1 MAHSNSHGTTV
12 VLTLLTHLRTGRF
25 ENFPTVGEMLPG
37 VAGERVHGASRL
49 GRFDHRYY
57 GLIFEIPAK
66 ILARDLT
73 GAVRAIGRD
82 DSDL

>member
-1 MAHSNSHGTTV
+1 MAPRGW
-12 VLTLLTHLRTGRF
+12 
-25 ENFPTVGEMLPG
+25 VGLII
-37 VAGERVHGASRL
+37 
-49 GRFDHRYY
+49 DNNY

-73 GAVRAIGRD
+73 GAARAIGRD